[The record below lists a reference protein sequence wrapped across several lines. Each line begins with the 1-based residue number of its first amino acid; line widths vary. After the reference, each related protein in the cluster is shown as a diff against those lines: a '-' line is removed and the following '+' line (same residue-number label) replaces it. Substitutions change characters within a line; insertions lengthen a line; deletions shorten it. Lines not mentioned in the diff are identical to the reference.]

1 MKRGKAKRELS
12 LILFEDYVLVVQD
25 IPWTPYIV
33 KFSFEFMILSLL
45 LPSNELQACHT
56 TPKPILWFL
65 ITREEQ
71 KSTIYT
77 HKHPKIC
84 PLNFYS

>member
-1 MKRGKAKRELS
+1 MKKGKAKRELS
-12 LILFEDYVLVVQD
+12 LILFEDYVLVAHWSQD

-56 TPKPILWFL
+56 TPKPMLWFL

-71 KSTIYT
+71 KSTIHLYT
-77 HKHPKIC
+77 
-84 PLNFYS
+84 